1 MPPVYLTH
9 QTPTNLLTRFSDGLL
24 ANISTSTLRRI
35 ALENKPRKIPRLL
48 GRKNLGFYPK
58 TMRTRTLLPY
68 RRRSGERRRE
78 KKSGTNTYGKEIM
91 MGRNGRVTRKSSHG
105 SAGKE
110 RKGARNN
117 GMTWTLN
124 FRRTRMFGKNGSD

>member
-1 MPPVYLTH
+1 MPTSS
-9 QTPTNLLTRFSDGLL
+9 LTRFSDGLL
-24 ANISTSTLRRI
+24 ANINTSTLRRI
-35 ALENKPRKIPRLL
+35 ALENKPRKTPRLL

-58 TMRTRTLLPY
+58 MMRTRTLLPF

-91 MGRNGRVTRKSSHG
+91 MGRNGRATRKSSHG
-105 SAGKE
+105 SAGRG
-110 RKGARNN
+110 RKGTRSN

-124 FRRTRMFGKNGSD
+124 FRRTRILGKNGSD